1 MATVTTID
9 PRAAIIQVSIIPDF
23 ILEMDEIIND
33 LKDKYR
39 MEEVAD
45 YQGNNKQI

>member
-1 MATVTTID
+1 
-9 PRAAIIQVSIIPDF
+9 
-23 ILEMDEIIND
+23 MDEIIND